1 MRLRQLFFV
10 RLMIGLIAFVMP
22 VMPALAE
29 SSSATAK
36 LTQALKEEGINIIF
50 IRHALAPGYGDP
62 EDFDLLDC
70 STQRNL
76 NDTGIRQA
84 QALGRELKKAI
95 AEAQRPLTAVLSS
108 QWCRCQDTA
117 REMALDLVD
126 TFAGLNS
133 FFQDHADRDTTLALL
148 EDKKASLGADDLV
161 VMVTHQ
167 VVISAATGLST
178 SSGGLVLHNTRTGV
192 STGLTLVAID

>member
-1 MRLRQLFFV
+1 MRLRRLFFE
-10 RLMIGLIAFVMP
+10 RLMIGLITFAMP
-22 VMPALAE
+22 VISALGE
-29 SSSATAK
+29 TSSATAK

-62 EDFDLLDC
+62 EDFDLSDC

-95 AEAQRPLTAVLSS
+95 TEAQRPLTAILSS

-117 REMALDLVD
+117 REMALGPVD

-133 FFQDHADRDTTLALL
+133 FFQDHADRDTTLAML

-167 VVISAATGLST
+167 VVISAATSLST

>member
-95 AEAQRPLTAVLSS
+95 TEAQRPLTAILSS

-117 REMALDLVD
+117 REMALGPVD

>member
-1 MRLRQLFFV
+1 
-10 RLMIGLIAFVMP
+10 MIGLITFAMP
-22 VMPALAE
+22 VISALAE
-29 SSSATAK
+29 TSSATAK

-62 EDFDLLDC
+62 EDFDLSDC

-95 AEAQRPLTAVLSS
+95 TEAQRPLTAILSS

-117 REMALDLVD
+117 REMALGPVD

-167 VVISAATGLST
+167 VVISAATSLST

>member
-1 MRLRQLFFV
+1 MRLRRLFFE
-10 RLMIGLIAFVMP
+10 RLMIGLIAFAMP
-22 VMPALAE
+22 VISALAE
-29 SSSATAK
+29 TSSATAK

-62 EDFDLLDC
+62 EDFDLSDC

-95 AEAQRPLTAVLSS
+95 TEAQRPLTAILSS

-117 REMALDLVD
+117 REMALGPVD

-167 VVISAATGLST
+167 VVISAATSLST
-178 SSGGLVLHNTRTGV
+178 SSGGLVLHNTRTDV

>member
-1 MRLRQLFFV
+1 MRLRRLFFE
-10 RLMIGLIAFVMP
+10 RLMIGLIAFSMP
-22 VMPALAE
+22 VISALAE
-29 SSSATAK
+29 TYSATAK

-62 EDFDLLDC
+62 EDFDLSDC

-95 AEAQRPLTAVLSS
+95 TEAQRPLTAILSS

-117 REMALDLVD
+117 REMALGPVD

-167 VVISAATGLST
+167 VVISAATSLST

>member
-1 MRLRQLFFV
+1 MRLRRSFFALLV
-10 RLMIGLIAFVMP
+10 IGMIAGVMP
-22 VMPALAE
+22 VMQALAE
-29 SSSATAK
+29 TSSATAK
-36 LTQALKEEGINIIF
+36 LVQALKEEGVDIIF

-62 EDFDLLDC
+62 DVFDLSDC

-84 QALGRELKKAI
+84 QALGREIKTALT
-95 AEAQRPLTAVLSS
+95 EAQRPLTAILSS

-117 REMALDLVD
+117 REMALGPVK

-148 EDKKASLGADDLV
+148 EAKKASLGAGDLV

-167 VVISAATGLST
+167 VVIRAATGLSP
-178 SSGGLVLHNTRTGV
+178 SSGGLVLHNTSTGV
-192 STGLTLVAID
+192 STALTLVAID